1 MFSDDQQDYKI
12 GTEADMNS
20 VGITPESIADL
31 QEQAQYDYR
40 AGFNDIDLLASLKGF
55 TEDVPAVEIQDS
67 VSEFIAQSDSKVD
80 FTSNGDPI
88 VASAIEGESEESS
101 SSETME
107 AVAMFGQDD
116 T

>member
-1 MFSDDQQDYKI
+1 MFSDDQQDYKV

-40 AGFNDIDLLASLKGF
+40 QGFSDIDLLASLKGF
-55 TEDVPAVEIQDS
+55 TEDVPVVEVQDS
-67 VSEFIAQSDSKVD
+67 VSEFIAQSDSRVE
-80 FTSNGDPI
+80 FSSNGDPI
-88 VASAIEGESEESS
+88 VASAIESDSEESS
-101 SSETME
+101 DGE
-107 AVAMFGQDD
+107 AIEVASIFGQDD